1 MRLIFLDVD
10 GVLNQLQKYF
20 VDNKC
25 VQRLSSLIDFDVKIV
40 LISSWRLGL
49 DIDYKKCSPQ
59 VQKLRDICNQ
69 YDFDIKYKTGKTGD
83 RRTEVLDFLSGKNV
97 YNYIILDDD
106 ESEYSSVS
114 DLNFYRVNNK
124 TGLTDLDIAKI
135 KSKW

>member
-49 DIDYKKCSPQ
+49 GIDYKKCSPQ
-59 VQKLRDICNQ
+59 VQKLCDICKQ
-69 YDFDIKYKTGKTGD
+69 YDFDIIKILISYNTSLNTFYI
-83 RRTEVLDFLSGKNV
+83 TIIHLTSTFIV
-97 YNYIILDDD
+97 YDQIMISML
-106 ESEYSSVS
+106 
-114 DLNFYRVNNK
+114 
-124 TGLTDLDIAKI
+124 
-135 KSKW
+135 